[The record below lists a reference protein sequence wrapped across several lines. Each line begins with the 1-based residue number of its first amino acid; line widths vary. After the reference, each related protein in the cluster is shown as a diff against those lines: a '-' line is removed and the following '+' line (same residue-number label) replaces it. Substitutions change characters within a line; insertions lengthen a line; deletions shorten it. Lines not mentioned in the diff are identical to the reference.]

1 MPDLKRFVGRVA
13 DAMGPAATPERVESI
28 SRLLLD
34 EILQSGNTISHA
46 PNSLRP
52 SEHRVVVSAVG
63 PGIETVRA
71 SISSILTDVGG
82 VIVEVSRDQ
91 TDDRPDLFMVVTLP
105 ESGVSIAELQTR
117 LDAVSTSKDAT
128 VSVQHEELFNAMN
141 RS

>member
-34 EILQSGNTISHA
+34 EILQSGNTVSQA
-46 PNSLRP
+46 PDSVRP
-52 SEHRVVVSAVG
+52 SEHRVVVSAMG
-63 PGIETVRA
+63 PGIEAVRA
-71 SISSILTDVGG
+71 SISRIVTDIGG
-82 VIVEVSRDQ
+82 VIVEVGRDQ
-91 TDDRPDLFMVVTLP
+91 NEERPDLFMVVALP
-105 ESGVSIAELQTR
+105 ESGISIAELQTR

-128 VSVQHEELFNAMN
+128 VSVQHEELYNAMN